1 MSVYKGKTSGS
12 VRRITGPLVLMMAI
26 AVHSLLP
33 GEDSHKVRPLA
44 SETVLYRSPDPAKI
58 YALPAGLAVLPGG
71 RLVAAYQISGKSP
84 GYESN
89 RCYIHTS
96 DDGGKTWVHRANT
109 DIHMSTMF
117 VAGESLY
124 LMGQRGGMRIS
135 RSDDRGETWTS
146 RSELTTG
153 ERWTGY
159 PQNVLISGQ
168 NVYLVMDRRLYNA
181 SSAWPVAEYSPHLL
195 RGDVSKDLLDPAS
208 WTRSSP
214 DKAFIEYVNDQAM
227 ETLFGVPFY
236 PSYYPE
242 RYAPP
247 NVRGRSASPVGW
259 LEGNVVQIRD
269 PSHYLYDPSG
279 KTFHMLLRS
288 NTGLT
293 NIGSLLKVTE
303 NENGTMTTSV
313 EKALSGKD
321 LLFIPIPGGQQT
333 FAIHYDEATQLY
345 WMLSTQTTDSMT
357 RGENLTR
364 FGMAFDERVRLQ
376 LHFSRNLFDWCFAG
390 LAAMG
395 GSEKEARHCVS
406 MAVDGD
412 DIIFLSRSGDDQALS
427 AHNCNLIT
435 FHRIKNFR
443 SLVY

>member
-1 MSVYKGKTSGS
+1 MN
-12 VRRITGPLVLMMAI
+12 RTGFLYRGLYAGCLFAMCLRPVFSA
-26 AVHSLLP
+26 
-33 GEDSHKVRPLA
+33 GNEEWKVRPLA
-44 SETVLYRSPDPAKI
+44 AESVVYRSPDPQSI
-58 YALPAGLAVLPGG
+58 YVYPSGLAVLPGG
-71 RLVAAYQISGKSP
+71 RLVAAYYTSSKIT
-84 GYESN
+84 EN
-89 RCYIHTS
+89 ICYIKTS
-96 DDGGKTWVHRANT
+96 DDGGRTWVQRAET
-109 DIHMSTMF
+109 GIFLSTMF
-117 VAGESLY
+117 VSGESVY
-124 LMGQRGGMRIS
+124 LIGQRGNVRIA
-135 RSDDRGETWTS
+135 RSDDRGETWS
-146 RSELTTG
+146 PPCELTSG
-153 ERWTGY
+153 ESWLGY
-159 PQNVLISGQ
+159 PQNVWISGG
-168 NVYLVMDRRLYNA
+168 NVYVVSGRRLYNA
-181 SSAWPVAEYSPHLL
+181 TTAWGVSEISPHLL
-195 RGDVSKDLLDPAS
+195 RGDLSKDLLDPAS
-208 WTRSSP
+208 WTFSSP
-214 DKAFIEYVNDQAM
+214 VKAFIEYVDDKTLQS
-227 ETLFGVPFY
+227 LFGVPFY
-236 PSYYPE
+236 PSFYPDRYYPPGI
-242 RYAPP
+242 RT
-247 NVRGRSASPVGW
+247 RSASPVGW
-259 LEGNVVQIRD
+259 TEGNVVQIRD
-269 PSHYLYDPSG
+269 PRHYFYDPSG
-279 KTFHMLLRS
+279 KTFHLVMRS

-313 EKALSGKD
+313 EKAPSGKD

-406 MAVDGD
+406 MTVDGED
-412 DIIFLSRSGDDQALS
+412 LIFLSRSGDRDARD